1 MQHICRRLD
10 RIENYGPAKANPF
23 RETHGGLA
31 SAAAPEPAVKPTGA
45 AASAGKTVELTELKN
60 TGTRAIRDPLAGAD
74 PKILEKFC
82 LVKGGTYKKVT
93 ACLQGLDKSATGLD
107 PAARL
112 PSFVQ

>member
-1 MQHICRRLD
+1 MEPLKRLLC
-10 RIENYGPAKANPF
+10 
-23 RETHGGLA
+23 TSLA
-31 SAAAPEPAVKPTGA
+31 VLCLGSGTALAASPVQPGQPAAAP
-45 AASAGKTVELTELKN
+45 ASAGKTVELTELKN
-60 TGTRAIRDPLAGAD
+60 TGTKAIRNPLAGAD

>member
-1 MQHICRRLD
+1 MEPFKRLLCT
-10 RIENYGPAKANPF
+10 GLAVF
-23 RETHGGLA
+23 CLGSGLA
-31 SAAAPEPAVKPTGA
+31 SAAAPEPAVKPTGT

-60 TGTRAIRDPLAGAD
+60 TGTKAIRDPLAGAD

-107 PAARL
+107 PASRL